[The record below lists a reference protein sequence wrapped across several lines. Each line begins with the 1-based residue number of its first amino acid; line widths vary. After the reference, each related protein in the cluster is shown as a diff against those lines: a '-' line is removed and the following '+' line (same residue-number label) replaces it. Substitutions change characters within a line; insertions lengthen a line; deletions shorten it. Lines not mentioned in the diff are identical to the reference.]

1 MPTKTLGLE
10 GEGTRT
16 GTLELEPEAKESS
29 RLRGHGDRDLPR
41 RGSGMKPWKK
51 NLLIGSAV
59 LALAALVVGGIAWS
73 KKGQVTVQTGK
84 VMHQELSSIVTASGE
99 IKPPPEDLA
108 NVNANSYGKI
118 TELLVKE
125 GDHVKKGQLLLRT
138 EDVQQAADVDAQQ
151 AALKTA
157 QADISGA
164 EAAVQSSA
172 AALKTAQAD
181 LEQTQ
186 AKLKQSKDDFA
197 RGEQLLKDQLIAQQ
211 VYDQRLSDYKVA
223 MANQQSAEA
232 RVAQAKAQYQQ
243 AVYSRDMATARLAQ
257 NKAQLV
263 RFTDVRDKTIYTS
276 PIDGIIT
283 SLPVHLGENVVPG
296 IQNQVGSVL
305 FQVSDLAVI
314 TAEVKVDETDI
325 VNVKLSQPADVT
337 IDAIP
342 NKTFKGKVTEIG
354 QSAVSRSTGQTTTT
368 TTSGTTSEEAKD
380 FKVVVTLDSPPSGLR
395 PGLSTTAKIT
405 TATRQTAVTVPIQAL
420 TIRTRGE
427 LEEPKKGSTGQAQ
440 AATKQP
446 ESTKEKE
453 KAKEE
458 LQGVFV
464 VRGGKAVFVPVET
477 GIMGVTDVE
486 ITKGLQPGD
495 EIVTGSYQVLRTL
508 KNNTKVKVDN
518 SAPAGGSP
526 KPS

>member
-1 MPTKTLGLE
+1 
-10 GEGTRT
+10 
-16 GTLELEPEAKESS
+16 
-29 RLRGHGDRDLPR
+29 
-41 RGSGMKPWKK
+41 MKRWKK
-51 NLLIGSAV
+51 NLLIGLAV
-59 LALAALVVGGIAWS
+59 VALIGLVVGGIAWS
-73 KKGQVTVQTGK
+73 KRGQVTVQTGK
-84 VMHQELSSIVTASGE
+84 VMRQELSSIVTASGE

-118 TELLVKE
+118 TEILVKE
-125 GDHVKKGQLLLRT
+125 GDLVKKGQLLLRT
-138 EDVQQAADVDAQQ
+138 EDVQQSADVEAQQ

-157 QADISGA
+157 QADLSGG
-164 EAAVQSSA
+164 EAAVESAA

-181 LEQTQ
+181 LDQAQ
-186 AKLKQSKDDFA
+186 AKYRQAKDDFTRA
-197 RGEQLLKDQLIAQQ
+197 QGLVEDQLIAQQ
-211 VYDQRLSDYKVA
+211 AFDQRRSDYKVA
-223 MANQQSAEA
+223 EAAVQSAQA
-232 RVAQAKAQYQQ
+232 RVAQAKALYQQ
-243 AVYSRDMATARLAQ
+243 ATYSRDMATARVAQ
-257 NKAQLV
+257 SKAQLV

-283 SLPVHLGENVVPG
+283 SLPVHVGENVVAG

-325 VNVKLSQPADVT
+325 VNVKVGQPSDVT

-354 QSAVSRSTGQTTTT
+354 QSAVSRSTGQTTTAS
-368 TTSGTTSEEAKD
+368 TSGTTSEEAKD
-380 FKVVVTLDSPPSGLR
+380 FKVVVTLDNPPPGLR
-395 PGLSTTAKIT
+395 PGLSTTAKVT
-405 TATRQTAVTVPIQAL
+405 TATRQNAVTIPIQAL
-420 TIRTRGE
+420 TIRTRRE
-427 LEEPKKGSTGQAQ
+427 LEEPKKDAKGKAQ
-440 AATKQP
+440 AAEKQP
-446 ESTKEKE
+446 ESAKEKE

-458 LQGVFV
+458 VQGVFAV
-464 VRGGKAVFVPVET
+464 KGGKAVFVPVET

-486 ITKGLQPGD
+486 VTKGIQSGD

-518 SAPAGGSP
+518 SAPPGGGP

>member
-1 MPTKTLGLE
+1 
-10 GEGTRT
+10 
-16 GTLELEPEAKESS
+16 
-29 RLRGHGDRDLPR
+29 
-41 RGSGMKPWKK
+41 MKPWKK
-51 NLLIGSAV
+51 KLLIGLAV
-59 LALAALVVGGIAWS
+59 VALVALVVGGVAWS
-73 KKGQVTVQTGK
+73 KRGQVTVQTGK
-84 VMHQELSSIVTASGE
+84 VMRQELSSIVTASGE

-138 EDVQQAADVDAQQ
+138 EDIQQAADVEAQQ

-157 QADISGA
+157 QADLSGG
-164 EAAVQSSA
+164 EAAMESAA

-181 LEQTQ
+181 LDQAQ
-186 AKLKQSKDDFA
+186 AKYRQAKDDFTRA
-197 RGEQLLKDQLIAQQ
+197 QGLVEDQLIAQQ
-211 VYDQRLSDYKVA
+211 AFDQRRSDYKVA
-223 MANQQSAEA
+223 EAGVQSAQA
-232 RVAQAKAQYQQ
+232 RVAQSKALYQQ
-243 AVYSRDMATARLAQ
+243 ATYSRDMAAARLAQ
-257 NKAQLV
+257 SKAQLIH
-263 RFTDVRDKTIYTS
+263 FTDVRNKTIYTS

-325 VNVKLSQPADVT
+325 VNVKVGQPAEVT

-342 NKTFKGKVTEIG
+342 NKTFKGHVTEIG
-354 QSAVSRSTGQTTTT
+354 QSAVSRSTGQTTTAT
-368 TTSGTTSEEAKD
+368 TTGGTTSEEAKD
-380 FKVVVTLDSPPSGLR
+380 FKVVVTLDSPPPGLR

-405 TATRQTAVTVPIQAL
+405 TATRQNAVTIPIQAL
-420 TIRTRGE
+420 TIRTRRE
-427 LEEPKKGSTGQAQ
+427 LEEPKKDTKGQAQ
-440 AATKQP
+440 AAEKQP
-446 ESTKEKE
+446 ESAKEKD

-458 LQGVFV
+458 VQGIFAVK
-464 VRGGKAVFVPVET
+464 GGKAVFVPVDT

-486 ITKGLQPGD
+486 VTKGIQQGD

-518 SAPAGGSP
+518 SAPAGGGP

>member
-1 MPTKTLGLE
+1 
-10 GEGTRT
+10 
-16 GTLELEPEAKESS
+16 
-29 RLRGHGDRDLPR
+29 
-41 RGSGMKPWKK
+41 MKPWKK
-51 NLLIGSAV
+51 NLLIGLAV
-59 LALAALVVGGIAWS
+59 VALIALVAGGIAWS

-84 VMHQELSSIVTASGE
+84 VMRQELSSIVTASGE

-118 TELLVKE
+118 TELVVKE

-138 EDVQQAADVDAQQ
+138 EDVQQTADVDAQQ

-186 AKLKQSKDDFA
+186 AKLKQTKDDFA

-223 MANQQSAEA
+223 MANEQSAEA

-263 RFTDVRDKTIYTS
+263 RFTDVRDKTVYTS
-276 PIDGIIT
+276 PIEGIIT

-325 VNVKLSQPADVT
+325 VNVKLGQPADVT

-354 QSAVSRSTGQTTTT
+354 QSAVSRSTGQTTTAS
-368 TTSGTTSEEAKD
+368 TSGTTSEEAKD
-380 FKVVVTLDSPPSGLR
+380 FKVVVTLDSPPPGLR

-405 TATRQTAVTVPIQAL
+405 TATRQNAVTVPIQAL

-427 LEEPKKGSTGQAQ
+427 LEEPKKGPTGQAQ
-440 AATKQP
+440 AASKPP
-446 ESTKEKE
+446 ESAKEKE

-458 LQGVFV
+458 VQGIFAVK
-464 VRGGKAVFVPVET
+464 GGKAVFVPVET

-518 SAPAGGSP
+518 SAPVGGGP